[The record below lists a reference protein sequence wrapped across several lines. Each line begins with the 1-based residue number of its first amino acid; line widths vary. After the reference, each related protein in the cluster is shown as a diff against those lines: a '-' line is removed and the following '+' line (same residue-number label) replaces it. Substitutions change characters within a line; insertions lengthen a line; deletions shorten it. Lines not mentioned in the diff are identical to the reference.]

1 MEFGEDV
8 AQAIYQSWIAY
19 IVQLINSEHPLLR
32 KAAITGISLL
42 AEYSQKIFPQILA
55 NVINRLNA
63 VIVSKSS
70 REKYCLPATQSAI
83 ATIGRIIEF
92 YPSQIDLPQ
101 VLPIWFNYLPVT
113 ELTDSAVIY
122 QQLCGFFIRHAEILL
137 GENFVN
143 LPRILQLFASI
154 IGTPLATRETSQTMI
169 SIIKQMNN
177 DFPGE
182 LMQQAWVT
190 LSPAQQGN
198 FWLFFHFVKEM

>member
-1 MEFGEDV
+1 M
-8 AQAIYQSWIAY
+8 AQSIYHGWIAY

-32 KAAITGISLL
+32 KAAITSVSLL
-42 AEYSQKIFPQILA
+42 AEFSQKIFPQILA

-63 VIVSKSS
+63 VIVSKNS
-70 REKYCLPATQSAI
+70 RDKYYLPATQSAI

-101 VLPIWFNYLPVT
+101 VLPIWLNYLPVT
-113 ELTDSAVIY
+113 DITDSAIIY
-122 QQLCGFFIRHAEILL
+122 QQLCGFFIRHPEILL

-154 IGTPLATRETSQTMI
+154 IGTPLASRETSQTMI
-169 SIIKQMNN
+169 SIIKQMNT

-190 LSPAQQGN
+190 LSPTHQGM
-198 FWLFFHFVKEM
+198 FFSLFFYLF